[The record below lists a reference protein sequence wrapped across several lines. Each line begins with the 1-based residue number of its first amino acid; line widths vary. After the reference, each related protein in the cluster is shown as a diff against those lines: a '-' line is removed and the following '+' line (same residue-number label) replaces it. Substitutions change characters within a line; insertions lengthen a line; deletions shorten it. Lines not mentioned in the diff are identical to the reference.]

1 MREEFLKRL
10 VDMMETDAVLVC
22 PGEELVFLTGFSPM
36 LCERFQGLFVKH
48 DGSMFY
54 ICNAIYTG
62 EIGAAFGDSC
72 PVFTWHDN
80 EGMPKIAEILK
91 AQGLWNKTVAVNST
105 AQGFNVID
113 LCAAC
118 GITAVNGKPLMEE
131 IRIKKSREELQMMRK
146 AAEIADSC
154 YDRVCAM
161 ARPGIKESD
170 IRDVILGTMESQGGY
185 GFDCIVASGPNSSY
199 PHYSSFDRV
208 LQNGDPVVLD
218 WGCHYKE
225 LMSDTSRTI
234 FIGSVSDA
242 QAAHYGLVN
251 RAQLAGQAAAFEGA
265 YIPDIDIAART
276 VLDEMGLASSLINRV
291 GHGIG
296 YSVHE
301 GPYIN
306 QLNGRRLEKGM
317 CFSVEP
323 GVYFPGEYGIRIENI
338 VCINENGET
347 EILNKT
353 DRSLRV
359 VGK

>member
-1 MREEFLKRL
+1 
-10 VDMMETDAVLVC
+10 MMETDAVLVC

-36 LCERFQGLFVKH
+36 QCERFQGLFVKP

-54 ICNAIYTG
+54 VCNAIYTA
-62 EIGAAFGDSC
+62 EIGHAFGNEC

-91 AQGLWNKTVAVNST
+91 KQGLWNKTIAVNST
-105 AQGFNVID
+105 AQSFNIID

-131 IRIKKSREELQMMRK
+131 IRIKKSHEELENMRR
-146 AAEIADSC
+146 AAQIADSC
-154 YDRVCAM
+154 YDKVCAM
-161 ARPGIKESD
+161 ARPGITEAA
-170 IRDVILGTMESQGGY
+170 IRDVILGTMEAQGGY

-208 LQNGDPVVLD
+208 LQKGDAVVLD

-225 LMSDTSRTI
+225 VMSDTSRTI
-234 FIGSVSDA
+234 FIGSVSDT
-242 QAAHYGLVN
+242 QAAHYDLVD

-265 YIPDIDIAART
+265 WIPDIDIAARR

-338 VCINENGET
+338 VCINELGET
-347 EILNKT
+347 EIFNKT

-359 VGK
+359 VG